1 MFRKPRND
9 PGVMF
14 YDKAKVLSIGKNIV
28 QGLWNGISQADSWL
42 WGKINGWANSILS
55 KIEGAFGIGSPSELM
70 RDEVGRWLTVGMAKG
85 IEKEEKAAVDEEERC
100 KRYEHRKYRNLVLK
114 ALLTFVLGLLIS
126 YFLKL

>member
-28 QGLWNGISQADSWL
+28 QGLWNGISQD
-42 WGKINGWANSILS
+42 GWANSILS